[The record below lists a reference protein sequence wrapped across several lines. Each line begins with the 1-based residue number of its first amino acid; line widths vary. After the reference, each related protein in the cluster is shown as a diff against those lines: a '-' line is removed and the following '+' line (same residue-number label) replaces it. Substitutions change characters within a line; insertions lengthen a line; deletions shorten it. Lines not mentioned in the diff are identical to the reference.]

1 MDIHMQ
7 ENTSQPNQ
15 TLRIATRQS
24 PLALWQAY
32 YVRDHLQAHWPDLTV
47 ELVPMVTRGDVL
59 LDTPLAKVGG
69 KGLFVKELELALLD
83 GRADIAVHSMK
94 DVPVAF
100 PEGLGLVTI
109 CEREDPR
116 DAFVS
121 PKYARLEDLPE
132 GSIVGTSSL
141 RRQCQL
147 REIRPDLIVRDL
159 RGNVGTRLA
168 KLDNG
173 DYDAIILAAA
183 GLKRLELEER
193 IRYALPPEQSL
204 PAVGQ
209 GAVGI
214 ECRLNDVQTQAL
226 LAPLN
231 DIDTATRVS
240 AERAMNTRLEGG
252 CQVPIGSYSELKG
265 DEIWLRA
272 LVGKPDGTLIIR
284 GERRGPRAKAAELG
298 VSLAEEL
305 LERGAREILQDVYQG
320 QTPR

>member
-1 MDIHMQ
+1 MLDKI
-7 ENTSQPNQ
+7 
-15 TLRIATRQS
+15 LRIATRQS
-24 PLALWQAY
+24 PLALWQAH
-32 YVRDHLQAHWPDLTV
+32 YVKARLEAHHPQLQV
-47 ELVPMVTRGDVL
+47 ELVPMVTRGDVI

-69 KGLFVKELELALLD
+69 KGLFVKELELALLE

-100 PEGLGLVTI
+100 PQGLGLSVI
-109 CEREDPR
+109 CERGDPR

-121 PKYARLEDLPE
+121 NHYASIDALPA

-147 REIRPDLIVRDL
+147 AASRPDLVIRSL
-159 RGNVGTRLA
+159 RGNVGTRLG
-168 KLDNG
+168 KLDAG
-173 DYDAIILAAA
+173 EYDAIILAVA
-183 GLKRLELEER
+183 GLQRLGLESR
-193 IRYALPPEQSL
+193 IRQPLSPEQSL

-214 ECRLNDVQTQAL
+214 ECRMDDERTLAL

-231 DIDTATRVS
+231 HPETAVRVT

-252 CQVPIGSYSELKG
+252 CQVPIGSYAELIDG
-265 DEIWLRA
+265 DVWLRA
-272 LVGKPDGTLIIR
+272 LVGAPDGQRVVR
-284 GERRGPRAKAAELG
+284 GERRGPVDQAQALG

-305 LERGAREILQDVYQG
+305 LNGGAREILTEVYSG
-320 QTPR
+320 EAPE

>member
-1 MDIHMQ
+1 MSDKV
-7 ENTSQPNQ
+7 
-15 TLRIATRQS
+15 LRIATRQS
-24 PLALWQAY
+24 PLALWQAH
-32 YVRDHLQAHWPDLTV
+32 YVKDRLQALHPGLSV

-69 KGLFVKELELALLD
+69 KGLFVKELELAMLE

-94 DVPVAF
+94 DVPVEF
-100 PEGLGLVTI
+100 PQGLGLVTI

-121 PKYARLEDLPE
+121 HHYASLDDMPH
-132 GSIVGTSSL
+132 GSVVGTSSL

-147 REIRPDLIVRDL
+147 LSARPDLQIRML
-159 RGNVGTRLA
+159 RGNLGTRLG
-168 KLDNG
+168 KLDAG
-173 DYDAIILAAA
+173 EYDAIILAVA
-183 GLKRLELEER
+183 GLKRLKMEDR
-193 IRYALPPEQSL
+193 IRQALAPEISL

-214 ECRLNDVQTQAL
+214 ECRLDDEWTRSL

-231 DIDTATRVS
+231 HPHTALRVR

-252 CQVPIGSYSELKG
+252 CQVPIGSYAEIIDGEL
-265 DEIWLRA
+265 WLRA
-272 LVGKPDGTLIIR
+272 LVGAPDGSQIIR
-284 GERRGPRAKAAELG
+284 GERRGKPEEGESLG

-305 LERGAREILQDVYQG
+305 LNNGAREILTDVYNG
-320 QTPR
+320 NAPA